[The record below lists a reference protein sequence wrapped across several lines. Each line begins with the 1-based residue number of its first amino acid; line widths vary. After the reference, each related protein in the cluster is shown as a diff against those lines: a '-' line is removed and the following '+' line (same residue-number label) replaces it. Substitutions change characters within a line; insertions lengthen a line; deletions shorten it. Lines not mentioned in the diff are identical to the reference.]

1 MISFLR
7 KNKSKGDQSKKYLM
21 YFYSEITEETIN
33 HENAK
38 SHKSGDILHVDPEL
52 RQILLSEDEAEL
64 N

>member
-1 MISFLR
+1 
-7 KNKSKGDQSKKYLM
+7 M

-33 HENAK
+33 HENSK

>member
-1 MISFLR
+1 
-7 KNKSKGDQSKKYLM
+7 M
-21 YFYSEITEETIN
+21 YFYSEITEETVN